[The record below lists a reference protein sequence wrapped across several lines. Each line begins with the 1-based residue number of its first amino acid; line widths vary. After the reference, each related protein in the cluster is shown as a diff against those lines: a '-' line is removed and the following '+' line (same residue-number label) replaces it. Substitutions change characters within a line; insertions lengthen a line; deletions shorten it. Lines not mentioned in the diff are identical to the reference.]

1 MVQVQSNYDSRKE
14 NLVFF
19 GKIKK
24 KNSIKV
30 WKRPKILQNWSF
42 LENLP
47 EIPLDFLVE
56 FIFLNSTKKT
66 FSTLDSVEFH

>member
-24 KNSIKV
+24 KISIKV
-30 WKRPKILQNWSF
+30 WKRPEILQNWSF

>member
-1 MVQVQSNYDSRKE
+1 MVQVQSNYDSIRKE
-14 NLVFF
+14 NLFF
-19 GKIKK
+19 LGK
-24 KNSIKV
+24 NSNFSIKV
-30 WKRPKILQNWSF
+30 WKRPEILQNWSF